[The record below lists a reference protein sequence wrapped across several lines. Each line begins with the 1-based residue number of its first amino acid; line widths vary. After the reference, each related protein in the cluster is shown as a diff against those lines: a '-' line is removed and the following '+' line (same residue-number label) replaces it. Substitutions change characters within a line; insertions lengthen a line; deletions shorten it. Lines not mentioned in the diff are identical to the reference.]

1 MPALTP
7 LITGSLRD
15 LLHHRSGAPVEPARH
30 GPVQDPIDSL
40 EWPEESTLEALGATI
55 ASVCGLGIV
64 VAPIP
69 TRLRH
74 PEISGLTI
82 VIGSTAHVYYDA
94 GVSPLNQM
102 QTVLH
107 EYAHILH
114 GDVRTNADATH
125 ARTTFDSP
133 VEQRAETTG
142 MRLMDTMLRK
152 HRGSDV
158 LDFISGN
165 GDVEHRS

>member
-7 LITGSLRD
+7 HVARSLRD
-15 LLHHRSGAPVEPARH
+15 LPHTRSIAPADPARH
-30 GPVQDPIDSL
+30 GSVQYPLDSF
-40 EWPEESTLEALGATI
+40 EWPQEPTLETLGATI
-55 ASVCGLGIV
+55 AAVCGLEIV
-64 VAPIP
+64 VAHIP

-74 PEISGLTI
+74 REISGLTV
-82 VIGSTAHVYYDA
+82 VIGSTAHVYYDP

-114 GDVRTNADATH
+114 GDVRRNSDATH
-125 ARTTFDSP
+125 ARTTFDHP

-152 HRGSDV
+152 HHASDV
-158 LDFISGN
+158 LDFFAGN
-165 GDVEHRS
+165 GDVDRG